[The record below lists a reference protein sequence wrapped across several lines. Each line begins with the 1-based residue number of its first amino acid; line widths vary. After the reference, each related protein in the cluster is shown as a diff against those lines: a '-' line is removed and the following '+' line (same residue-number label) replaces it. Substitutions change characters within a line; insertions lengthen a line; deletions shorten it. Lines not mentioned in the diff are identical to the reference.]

1 MTTSIRAA
9 VFREALQPL
18 TIEAVDLDEPRGYEL
33 LVRTVATGVCHSD
46 LHYVDGEN
54 TLGPPLTD
62 APSTVLGHEGAGIV
76 EAVGERVTYVKPG
89 DHVVTCPSA
98 FCGTCEQCLSGHP
111 ARCETPM
118 RTREAGLPP
127 RITQGGRGVGQ
138 FAGLAT
144 YAEKMLVHE
153 NAVVKIDDEMPLDRA
168 ALLGC
173 GVLTGVG
180 AALNTAQVRPAS
192 TVAVIGC
199 GGVGLS
205 VVQGA
210 RIAGARQIIA
220 VDTFDS
226 KLEMAKGVGATHV
239 VNASN
244 DDPVEAVRSLT
255 GDRGVD
261 YSFEAVGFTKLVRQC
276 VEMLGPGG
284 TATIVGVMPTGAVHE
299 LPHAALQ
306 PEKRL
311 QTCTMGSNRFRFDI
325 PHYIAL
331 YRGGQLKL
339 DEMVSIT
346 RPLDDI
352 NEAFRAMKAGEV
364 ARNVLIFN

>member
-46 LHYVDGEN
+46 LHFVDGEN
-54 TLGPPLTD
+54 TLQGFSD
-62 APSTVLGHEGAGIV
+62 APATVLGHEGAGIV
-76 EAVGERVTYVKPG
+76 EAVGDQVTYVRPG
-89 DHVVTCPSA
+89 DHVVTCLSV
-98 FCGTCEQCLSGHP
+98 FCGTCEQCLSGFP
-111 ARCETPM
+111 ARCQTDL
-118 RTREAGLPP
+118 RTRPAGMPS
-127 RITQGGRGVGQ
+127 RITQGGRPVGQ
-138 FAGLAT
+138 LAGLAT

-168 ALLGC
+168 ALLSC

-180 AALNTAQVRPAS
+180 AALNTAKVRPAS

-205 VVQGA
+205 VIQGA
-210 RIAGARQIIA
+210 HIAGARQIIA

-226 KLEMAKGVGATHV
+226 KLEMAKGLGATHT
-239 VNASN
+239 VNATN
-244 DDPVEAVRSLT
+244 DDPVEAVRALT
-255 GDRGVD
+255 GGTGVD
-261 YSFEAVGFTKLVRQC
+261 FSFEAVGFPALARQC
-276 VEMLGPGG
+276 VEMLDVGG
-284 TATIVGVMPTGAVHE
+284 TATIVGVMPTGAMHE
-299 LPHAALQ
+299 LPHAALMG
-306 PEKRL
+306 EKRF
-311 QTCTMGSNRFRFDI
+311 QTCGMGSNRFRFDI
-325 PHYIAL
+325 PHYIEL

-364 ARNVLIFN
+364 ARNVLTFN